1 MSAPML
7 FIPGP
12 TWVPE
17 EVARAQAR
25 PMIGHRGPEFTAL
38 FESLIPRLQAVFR
51 TRSRVLLVT
60 ASGTGLWEAGVRSLI
75 RRKVICLINGA
86 FGERWAHVA
95 QANGKEVVPVQV
107 EWGRGLRPE
116 HALEALAAH
125 PDAEAITVVHNETS
139 TGVMNPVAEIAA
151 AVRDASPDV
160 LILVDAVSSLGGAPL
175 ETDAWGL
182 DFVLTSS
189 QKCLALPP
197 GLAFCA
203 VSDRA
208 LAKAHEVPHRGYYFD
223 LLTLARYAERG
234 ETPATPAIS
243 LLYAAD
249 VQLARILEEGLEVR
263 WERHRRMAE
272 RVQAWAAER
281 FGLFA
286 EAGFRSWT
294 LTCVAN
300 TRGIDVGALNAFL
313 QSRGKVIS
321 SGYGPL
327 KGKTFRIAHMGE
339 IQPHHVEELL
349 ADIEEWLRREASG

>member
-1 MSAPML
+1 MEDTPML

-12 TWVPE
+12 TYVPE
-17 EVARAQAR
+17 EIAQAQAR
-25 PMIGHRGPEFTAL
+25 PMIGHRSREFTAL
-38 FESLIPRLQAVFR
+38 FERLLPRLQAIFR
-51 TRSRVLLVT
+51 TRGRVFFVA
-60 ASGTGLWEAGVRSLI
+60 ASGTGLWEAAIRNLV
-75 RRKVICLINGA
+75 RRKALCLINGA
-86 FGERWAHVA
+86 FGERWYQVVL
-95 QANGKEVVPVQV
+95 ANGKEAIPISI
-107 EWGRGLRPE
+107 EWGRGVRPE
-116 HALEALAAH
+116 QVIEALEAH
-125 PDAEAITVVHNETS
+125 RDVEAITVVHNETS
-139 TGVMNPVAEIAA
+139 TGVMNPLQEIAA
-151 AVRDASPDV
+151 AVRHNFPEV

-203 VSDRA
+203 VSERA
-208 LAKAHEVPHRGYYFD
+208 LEKAKEVPHRGYYFD

-234 ETPATPAIS
+234 ETPATPPIS

-249 VQLARILEEGLEVR
+249 AQFERILQEGMEAR

-272 RVQAWAAER
+272 RVQTWAAER

-286 EAGFRSWT
+286 EENYRSWT

-300 TRGIDVGALNAFL
+300 TRGIDVGALNEFL
-313 QSRGKVIS
+313 RTRGKIIS

-339 IQPHHVEELL
+339 IQPHHIEALL
-349 ADIEEWLRREASG
+349 ADIEAWLALRG

>member
-1 MSAPML
+1 MEGAPML

-12 TWVPE
+12 TYVPE
-17 EVARAQAR
+17 EIARAQAR
-25 PMIGHRGPEFTAL
+25 PMIGHRSREFTAL
-38 FESLIPRLQAVFR
+38 FERLLPRLQAIFR
-51 TRSRVLLVT
+51 TRGRVFFVA
-60 ASGTGLWEAGVRSLI
+60 ASGTGLWEAAIRNLV
-75 RRKVICLINGA
+75 RRKVLCLINGA
-86 FGERWAHVA
+86 FGERWYQVA
-95 QANGKEVVPVQV
+95 LANGKEAIPISI
-107 EWGRGLRPE
+107 EWGRGIRPE
-116 HALEALAAH
+116 QVIEALETH
-125 PDAEAITVVHNETS
+125 PDVEAITVVHNETS
-139 TGVMNPVAEIAA
+139 TGVMNPLQEIAA
-151 AVRDASPDV
+151 AVRRNFPEV

-203 VSDRA
+203 VSERA
-208 LAKAHEVPHRGYYFD
+208 LEKAKEVPHRGYYFD

-249 VQLARILEEGLEVR
+249 VQFERILQEGMEAR

-272 RVQAWAAER
+272 RVQVWAAER

-286 EAGFRSWT
+286 EENYRSWT

-300 TRGIDVGALNAFL
+300 TQGIDVGALNEFL
-313 QSRGKVIS
+313 RARGKIIS

-339 IQPHHVEELL
+339 IQPHHIEALL
-349 ADIEEWLRREASG
+349 ADIEAWLALRG

>member
-1 MSAPML
+1 MEQAPML

-12 TWVPE
+12 TYVPE
-17 EVARAQAR
+17 EIARAQAR
-25 PMIGHRGPEFTAL
+25 PMIGHRSREFTAL
-38 FESLIPRLQAVFR
+38 FERILPRLQAIFR
-51 TRSRVLLVT
+51 TRGRVFFIA
-60 ASGTGLWEAGVRSLI
+60 ASGTGLWEAAVRNLV
-75 RRKVICLINGA
+75 RRKVLCLINGA
-86 FGERWAHVA
+86 FGERWYQVA
-95 QANGKEVVPVQV
+95 LANGKEAVPVSI
-107 EWGRGLRPE
+107 EWGRGIRPE
-116 HALEALAAH
+116 QVVAALEDH
-125 PDAEAITVVHNETS
+125 PDVEAITLVHNETS
-139 TGVMNPVAEIAA
+139 TGVMNPLREIAG
-151 AVRDASPDV
+151 AVRQTFPEV

-203 VSDRA
+203 VSERA
-208 LAKAHEVPHRGYYFD
+208 LEKAKEVPHRGYYFD
-223 LLTLARYAERG
+223 LLTLARYADRG

-249 VQLARILEEGLEVR
+249 LQFARILEEGLEAR

-272 RVQAWAAER
+272 RVQTWARER
-281 FGLFA
+281 LGLFA
-286 EAGFRSWT
+286 EEGYRSWT

-300 TRGIDVGALNAFL
+300 TRGIDVGALNEFL
-313 QSRGKVIS
+313 RARGKVIS

-339 IQPHHVEELL
+339 IQPHHIEELL
-349 ADIEEWLRREASG
+349 ADIEEWLAAHR